1 MQKRVAIYL
10 AVLTVTLFAGW
21 WWYGS
26 LVLNLPRYRY
36 QFARWEM
43 EHFGDRLDRTS
54 RSLAGWRAVD
64 CGHTRLRGD
73 ANPAIDCALYAFRE
87 HRAFRVRFDLQGIN
101 SSPSQGVVFTPA
113 GEVVELF
120 YDRRSSD
127 SLLHGYWVNERLYQ
141 RHCSTPVK
149 LVVEREP
156 LVGAWVECSPTAQ
169 SQSEL
174 NHGK

>member
-10 AVLTVTLFAGW
+10 AVLTVALFAGW

-64 CGHTRLRGD
+64 CGHIRLRDD
-73 ANPAIDCALYAFRE
+73 ANPAIDCALSAFRQ
-87 HRAFRVRFDLQGIN
+87 RRPFRVRFDLQGLT
-101 SSPSQGVVFTPA
+101 SPSEGVVYTPS
-113 GEVVELF
+113 GELF
-120 YDRRSSD
+120 ELSYDRRSAD
-127 SLLHGYWVNERLYQ
+127 SLLSGYYIHERLSAYSCQ
-141 RHCSTPVK
+141 RASR
-149 LVVEREP
+149 LVVAREAA
-156 LVGAWVECSPTAQ
+156 GAWVECSRAPL

-174 NHGK
+174 QRGR